1 MKNPLKRKLQIR
13 FILLSMAALLVLQ
26 TAIVT
31 FSIWH
36 SYRDMVSKSD
46 VLISQLR
53 QAPSANSR
61 YFSVK
66 VHPGKGAVRID
77 TLQNVSVTPAQAG
90 EYARSV
96 LHTQKERGFID
107 GYRYHVYTDAEG
119 MQILFLSRQSSLEMH
134 HSYSANLIL
143 FSVCGLAVMCIA
155 LIPLSGIVIAPIVD
169 NHNKQKQFI
178 TSASHQLKTPLTVIR
193 TQAQLLQE
201 DTGQNEWITGILG
214 QTDRLTKMT
223 QDMVIL
229 SQAEECHNNSAAE
242 VFSLAD
248 LAQELAELYTHLAKQ
263 KNIKL
268 STSIPD
274 ALNYKG
280 DANEIQQLFSIL
292 LDNATKYCTPDGQI
306 HLTVKKELRGVSIRI
321 TNTATELDTG
331 SDNLYTQRFFRG
343 ENAAGK
349 EGSGLGLSIAQT
361 IAGRHKGKLTVTTG
375 NNTFCVN
382 LMLR

>member
-1 MKNPLKRKLQIR
+1 MKNPLKRKLQVR
-13 FILLSMAALLVLQ
+13 FVLLSMAALLVLQ
-26 TAIVT
+26 SAIVT

-36 SYRDMVSKSD
+36 SYQDMVSKSD

-66 VHPGKGAVRID
+66 VHPVKGTIRID
-77 TLQNVSVTPAQAG
+77 TLQNVSLTPAQAG

-96 LHTQKERGFID
+96 LHTQKDKGFID
-107 GYRYHVYTDAEG
+107 GYRYHVYAGAEG

-134 HSYSANLIL
+134 RSSAASLIL
-143 FSVCGLAVMCIA
+143 FSVGGLAAMCVA
-155 LIPLSGIVIAPIVD
+155 LILLSGIAIAPIVD

-201 DTGQNEWITGILG
+201 DMGQSEWITGILA
-214 QTDRLTKMT
+214 QTDRLTRMT
-223 QDMVIL
+223 QDMVTL
-229 SQAEECHNNSAAE
+229 SQAEEYRNDSAAE
-242 VFSLAD
+242 IFSISD
-248 LAQELAELYTHLAKQ
+248 LAHELAELYTHLATQ
-263 KNIKL
+263 KNVSL
-268 STSIPD
+268 STAIPD

-280 DANEIQQLFSIL
+280 DPKEIQQLFSIL
-292 LDNATKYCTPDGQI
+292 LDNAAKYCTPNGQI
-306 HLTVKKELRGVSIRI
+306 HLTVKKDLRGVGIRI
-321 TNTATELDTG
+321 TNTATEVSTG
-331 SDNLYTQRFFRG
+331 QDNMYTQRFFRG

-375 NNTFCVN
+375 NNTFCVSV
-382 LMLR
+382 MLR